1 MKQFYPYFLF
11 ACAALPSIAAA
22 EPIDLAS
29 LENKTWNPKEAYEIA
44 AGQWAVKDWETT
56 NNNTFG
62 IATNW
67 LLDGY
72 ANRFHFYGASVSYDA
87 TDSWLRSPEFKV
99 RKGRTYNIKFS
110 YRTDGTST
118 QNIPLQ
124 YWFNA
129 IDPTSSNANAT
140 NLSKV
145 KTGTG
150 NINITSKVTAYTE
163 KTLEYTAET
172 DGSAF
177 LSFRVYSDGLKDE
190 LAGRVYIA
198 GFSLTETGGVAMAA
212 PPTAVSATPGADAAL
227 TVDLSWTL
235 PTVDANNEPL
245 TGERAIEK
253 VLVYRDNILAKEL
266 AADATTWQDN
276 EEAGL
281 TPGEHSYQIAVVVA
295 GEEGEKSAV
304 VESGYV
310 GPYKYA
316 PTEMIASEWTTYHT
330 GTLNFSS
337 APGQKPSGYTNSYSI
352 WSLDENTVDAWLSSP
367 YNPQNETFAEN

>member
-29 LENKTWNPKEAYEIA
+29 LENKIWNPKEAYQIA

-72 ANRFHFYGASVSYDA
+72 ANRFHFYGESVSYDA

-163 KTLEYTAET
+163 K
-172 DGSAF
+172 
-177 LSFRVYSDGLKDE
+177 
-190 LAGRVYIA
+190 
-198 GFSLTETGGVAMAA
+198 
-212 PPTAVSATPGADAAL
+212 P
-227 TVDLSWTL
+227 
-235 PTVDANNEPL
+235 
-245 TGERAIEK
+245 
-253 VLVYRDNILAKEL
+253 
-266 AADATTWQDN
+266 
-276 EEAGL
+276 
-281 TPGEHSYQIAVVVA
+281 
-295 GEEGEKSAV
+295 
-304 VESGYV
+304 
-310 GPYKYA
+310 
-316 PTEMIASEWTTYHT
+316 
-330 GTLNFSS
+330 
-337 APGQKPSGYTNSYSI
+337 
-352 WSLDENTVDAWLSSP
+352 
-367 YNPQNETFAEN
+367 